1 MRPVIPPKS
10 LALVAVSALALLM
23 LPVLFAFVV
32 PVEQAESEIA
42 AAATRATPMR
52 WRFVIK

>member
-1 MRPVIPPKS
+1 
-10 LALVAVSALALLM
+10 LALLM